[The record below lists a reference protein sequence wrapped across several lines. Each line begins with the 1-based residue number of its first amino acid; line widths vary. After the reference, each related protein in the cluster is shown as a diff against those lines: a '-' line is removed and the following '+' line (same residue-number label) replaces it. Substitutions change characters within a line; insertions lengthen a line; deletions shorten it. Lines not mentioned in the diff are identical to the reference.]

1 MVKHLKKG
9 LQNLPLFKSKL
20 EEKVWAKLRTVF
32 PSTKYEPEKYP
43 YTQPEINRTYTPDFR
58 TSGEKIY
65 LEAKGK
71 LDLDTRKKMLWFKES
86 NPDIRIIF
94 LFQNADN
101 KLTKRSKTT
110 YGEWATAN
118 GFEWLD
124 FRKDWLG
131 DYQRLI
137 TDPVHL

>member
-9 LQNLPLFKSKL
+9 LTYLPQFKSKL
-20 EEKVWAKLRTVF
+20 EERVWATLREHF
-32 PSTKYEPEKYP
+32 PTTKYEPEKYK
-43 YTQPEINRTYTPDFR
+43 YIQPEATRTYTPDFKTGR
-58 TSGEKIY
+58 RKIY

-71 LDLDTRKKMLWFKES
+71 LDLETRKKMIWFKES

-110 YGEWATAN
+110 YSEWAEAN

-124 FRKDWLG
+124 YRKDWLSA
-131 DYQRLI
+131 YKKLC
-137 TDPVHL
+137 TK